1 MGREPHIFTVV
12 PKSAVEEE
20 IDWRLSVFEAGKYL
34 IAFDGAALLL
44 LELWKKQMSWKAGI
58 E

>member
-12 PKSAVEEE
+12 PKAVIENK

-34 IAFDGAALLL
+34 LAFDGAALLL
-44 LELWKKQMSWKAGI
+44 LELVRKCTTEKTN
-58 E
+58 